1 MKITKN
7 ENFAKYSKI
16 VMPYLKNTQN
26 QKYLTLFLT
35 IGTSIFFILFAINPT
50 ISTIAKLKKEIADSK
65 LLDQKMSEK
74 INNLSN
80 LNSAFPEI
88 QSDISYITD
97 AVPQKPDAPSLIGQV
112 QQLAQESGVSIG
124 NIVISPVNLTSS
136 SLNAGSFNFTIT
148 IGGEFNDFSR
158 FLEYL
163 ITMQRALTIDSVM
176 INKAQADTRTVTATI
191 KGSAYFKK

>member
-7 ENFAKYSKI
+7 ENIEKYSKI

-35 IGTSIFFILFAINPT
+35 IGASIFFILFAINPT

-65 LLDQKMSEK
+65 LIEQKMSEK
-74 INNLSN
+74 INNLSK
-80 LNSAFPEI
+80 LNSAYPQI
-88 QSDISYITD
+88 QNDIVYITD
-97 AVPQKPDAPSLIGQV
+97 AVPQKPDAPSLVGQV
-112 QQLAQESGVSIG
+112 QKMAQESGVSIG
-124 NIVISPVNLTSS
+124 NIVISPINLTSQNPNNS
-136 SLNAGSFNFTIT
+136 SFKFTIT
-148 IGGEFNDFSR
+148 VGGQFNDFSR

-163 ITMQRALTIDSVM
+163 VNMQRALTIDSVI
-176 INKAQADTRTVTATI
+176 INRAQSDSHEVIATI